1 MASSLL
7 SNPLATPEQLAG
19 RIRVSGLPQELL
31 DAVFVA
37 TQMLTQA
44 AGLLLEQPQ
53 SVTAQA
59 NVLIARYWL
68 MVSPME
74 HEFCV
79 RDSFAPILTAH
90 SAFFVGRKL
99 SCPC

>member
-19 RIRVSGLPQELL
+19 RIRLSGLPPELL
-31 DAVFVA
+31 DSVFIA

-68 MVSPME
+68 VESPLE

-79 RDSFAPILTAH
+79 SDAIFFPAPISGHLVAN
-90 SAFFVGRKL
+90 L
-99 SCPC
+99 IC